1 MVSFLAQMLVSG
13 IISSCWPGAPCA
25 NQPQPQ
31 LQPVQHAQGNPG
43 VTVYHIPGNAI
54 QNQITFD
61 QIQNIGLNCGQKDV
75 IINYLEGR
83 VGNQPG
89 NPEQLTE
96 DARRVNSAA
105 RGKIWQL
112 RTYC

>member
-13 IISSCWPGAPCA
+13 AISSCWPGAPCA
-25 NQPQPQ
+25 NQP
-31 LQPVQHAQGNPG
+31 LPVQYAQGNPG

-54 QNQITFD
+54 QNQINFD

-83 VGNQPG
+83 VGNRAR

>member
-13 IISSCWPGAPCA
+13 AISSCWPGAPCA
-25 NQPQPQ
+25 TQPQP
-31 LQPVQHAQGNPG
+31 VQYAQGNSG

-83 VGNQPG
+83 VGNRG
-89 NPEQLTE
+89 SNPEQLTE

-112 RTYC
+112 RTYCQ

>member
-1 MVSFLAQMLVSG
+1 MGGFLAQMLVSG
-13 IISSCWPGAPCA
+13 IISSCWPGMPCA
-25 NQPQPQ
+25 NQAP
-31 LQPVQHAQGNPG
+31 PVQHAQGNPG

-75 IINYLEGR
+75 IINYLESR
-83 VGNQPG
+83 VGNKSV

-105 RGKIWQL
+105 RSKIWQL

>member
-1 MVSFLAQMLVSG
+1 MGSFLAQMLVSG
-13 IISSCWPGAPCA
+13 AISSCWPGAPCA
-25 NQPQPQ
+25 NQPPPAQY
-31 LQPVQHAQGNPG
+31 AQGNPG

-83 VGNQPG
+83 VGNRSS

-112 RTYC
+112 RTYCQ

>member
-1 MVSFLAQMLVSG
+1 MGGFIAQMLVSG
-13 IISSCWPGAPCA
+13 IISSCWPGMPCA
-25 NQPQPQ
+25 NQAP
-31 LQPVQHAQGNPG
+31 PVQHAQGNPG

-75 IINYLEGR
+75 IINYLESR
-83 VGNQPG
+83 VGNKSV

-105 RGKIWQL
+105 RSKIWQL